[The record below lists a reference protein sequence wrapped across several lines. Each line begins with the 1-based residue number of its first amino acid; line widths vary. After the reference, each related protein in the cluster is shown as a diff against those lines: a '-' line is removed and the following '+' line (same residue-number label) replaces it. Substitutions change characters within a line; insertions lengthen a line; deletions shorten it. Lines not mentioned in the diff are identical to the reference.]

1 MSYNTGE
8 QTMLEI
14 GLLRQNMAALLRR
27 AAVDE
32 AFRRVCLED
41 ASVAYL
47 ALTGQTLPAQYVVC
61 FIEPEQEVSLGGAV
75 RYVRL
80 PPFFRETWLG

>member
-1 MSYNTGE
+1 MSYETGE

-14 GLLRQNMAALLRR
+14 GLLRQNMAVLLRR
-27 AAVDE
+27 AAVNE

-41 ASVAYL
+41 ASEAYL
-47 ALTGQTLPAQYVVC
+47 VLTGQTLPAQYVVC
-61 FIEPEQEVSLGGAV
+61 FVEPEQEISAGGAV

-80 PPFFRETWLG
+80 PPFFRETWLS